1 MRSYRGRAVI
11 SALPLKS
18 LIQRSALVLFVGVAL
33 TAMILSRVEVRIV
46 DDFRGVVN
54 DAAAPILDFFSHPA
68 RSVATFVE
76 DFDELLVV
84 LEDNKRLKMQNAQLI
99 KWKAVAED
107 VLRENEKF
115 RQRLQIVPDP
125 ESRYITARVIA
136 DSGGPFVRTV
146 LVNVG
151 TSNNVQKGQA
161 AISGEGLIG
170 RVVSTG
176 SRSARILLLTDLNSR
191 IPVVVETTRD
201 KAILAGNNTLY
212 PKLEF
217 VSADARINVG
227 DRIVT
232 SGQGGIFPP
241 GLPVGLV
248 TSVDDEVSF
257 VQIYADLDRLE
268 FVTILDYILSGLLP
282 DTIRAGRIGNIK

>member
-1 MRSYRGRAVI
+1 MRSYSGRAVI

-54 DAAAPILDFFSHPA
+54 DAVAPILDFFSHPA

-232 SGQGGIFPP
+232 SGEGGIFPP
-241 GLPVGLV
+241 GFP
-248 TSVDDEVSF
+248 
-257 VQIYADLDRLE
+257 
-268 FVTILDYILSGLLP
+268 
-282 DTIRAGRIGNIK
+282 